1 MVAHIHWAWCEI
13 ANQAADGPEYG
24 LSAALRQSLVGTY
37 MCYSWLLDGPMLLI
51 YIGPTWSQGLNLY
64 GLRLVHGWPSEFLW
78 VAMIQVHELWL
89 PLTLFVIILLTYH
102 KQVSKQHMIVINL
115 VRLAFSCLLFIITPL
130 KFWRARMNF
139 TFAFSKFSDELYI
152 CIHIDANNVY
162 GV

>member
-1 MVAHIHWAWCEI
+1 MPLGCSYTLGMVRNRKPSRRRARRWAI
-13 ANQAADGPEYG
+13 SGPTTAIS
-24 LSAALRQSLVGTY
+24 LVSSALRRSLVGTY

-89 PLTLFVIILLTYH
+89 PLTLFVIILHTYH

-115 VRLAFSCLLFIITPL
+115 VKLALLCLLYITTPS
-130 KFWRARMNF
+130 NF
-139 TFAFSKFSDELYI
+139 GGLVI
-152 CIHIDANNVY
+152 
-162 GV
+162 G